1 MKKMDRDNKKMNLC
15 LVAPLPPPYGGIA
28 NWTAMMQ
35 KFMTEKCA
43 DLISFSIVDTSP
55 KRRVTEGRGLLER
68 VFGGGISMLKN
79 IKEVRKI
86 IKADKPDCIH
96 ITSSGSLSL
105 IRDYVI
111 LGLAKRKKVGTIYH
125 IRYGRIP
132 ILLNGKSIEAV
143 VLKWCLKKADRII
156 AIDKKTCEAIIK
168 AGYEAIMIP
177 NPINLELIPEANKER
192 NNYVSFS
199 GWVVKNKGIE
209 ELLEAWSN
217 LVKDGTIQEWRL
229 RIIGPYK
236 EEYVSSLKD
245 RFDCSNIDFMNERK
259 HEETLDIVNE
269 GKIFVLP
276 SYTEGFPNS
285 VLEAMALGEYVIGSS
300 VGAIPEMLSDGCG
313 VIVEPANTKQLEK
326 ALFDAIGTM
335 DSDGDEI
342 NIYGNNAL
350 NKTQKEYNI
359 GVVFN
364 RYMEEWKRV
373 IR

>member
-1 MKKMDRDNKKMNLC
+1 MRERRIAKLNIC
-15 LVAPLPPPYGGIA
+15 FIAPLPPPYGGIA

-35 KFMTEKCA
+35 KYMTEKCA
-43 DLISFSIVDTSP
+43 DHILFSIVDTSP
-55 KRRVTEGRGLLER
+55 QKRVTEGRGLLER
-68 VFGGGISMLKN
+68 VFGGGIGMLKN

-192 NNYVSFS
+192 NNYVTFS
-199 GWVVKNKGIE
+199 GWVIKNKGIE

-217 LVKDGTIQEWRL
+217 LVKNGTIQEWRL